1 MEAFPYAEGFH
12 CSILIHLNPF
22 ILKNIYLIAFLLV
35 LSLSA
40 CQDKEQF
47 DLVILKGTIIDGTGE
62 ESYRADL
69 AIKDDTI
76 AFIGDLSQL
85 SYAAAEVIDAN
96 SYTVTPGFIDPHT
109 HAMDDLSDSVKNQNL
124 NYLMQGV
131 TTVVTGS
138 DGGSVLLIGD
148 KLREWEERGI
158 GTNAAIMVGHRTIR
172 RRVMSMRDEEPTAE
186 ELRNM
191 KTLVARGMDDGAL
204 GFSTGLYYAPASFA
218 TTEEVIELAK
228 VAAEKGGMYDAH
240 IRDESSYNIGLL
252 AAIEETIE
260 IGKKANIPVHI
271 SHIKC
276 LGVDVWGQSAQAVEL
291 VAQARATGQKVTA
304 DQYPYR
310 ASGTH
315 LDKALLPRWAFA
327 DGLDFETKFKNPT
340 YVSRLRID
348 VLENLRRR
356 GGPESLLMTFSRNKE
371 IQGKTLAEIS
381 EAWGLDPVETALKI
395 IENGSATVASYNMQE
410 EDIQYFMK
418 QDWVMTSS
426 DGTNAHPRK
435 YGSFPK
441 KIREHVFEKKVL
453 SLEDMIRRSTG
464 LTAETFGV
472 ADRGKILEGYKADI
486 LVFHPEEINDNAD
499 FIEPDKLAEGM
510 HWVVLN
516 GQLVIEEGAF
526 QGQLAGQVVRR

>member
-1 MEAFPYAEGFH
+1 MKNTYA
-12 CSILIHLNPF
+12 ILIL
-22 ILKNIYLIAFLLV
+22 AV

-40 CQDKEQF
+40 CQNKEQF
-47 DLVILKGTIIDGTGE
+47 DLVLLKGTIIDGTGE
-62 ESYRADL
+62 ESYTADL
-69 AIKDDTI
+69 AIKNDTI

-85 SYAAAEVIDAN
+85 SYVAKQEIDAE

-109 HAMDDLSDSVKNQNL
+109 HAMDDLSDSVKNENL

-138 DGGSVLLIGD
+138 DGGSVLQIGE
-148 KLREWEERGI
+148 KLQEWEEQGI

-191 KTLVARGMDDGAL
+191 KTLVAKGMDEGAL

-252 AAIEETIE
+252 AAIEETLE
-260 IGKKANIPVHI
+260 IGRKADIHVNV

-276 LGVDVWGQSAQAVEL
+276 LGVDVWGQSAQAVAL
-291 VAQARATGQKVTA
+291 IAKARAEGQRVTA

-327 DGLDFETKFKNPT
+327 DGLDFETKFKDQA
-340 YVSRLRID
+340 YVSRLRVD

-371 IQGKTLAEIS
+371 IQGKTLAEVS
-381 EAWGLDPVETALKI
+381 EAWAMDPVETALKI

-441 KIREHVFEKKVL
+441 KIREHVFEKKIL

-472 ADRGKILEGYKADI
+472 ANRGKILEGYKADI
-486 LVFHPEEINDNAD
+486 LVFHPEDIKDNAD

-516 GQLVIEEGAF
+516 GQVVVDAGAF
-526 QGQLAGQVVRR
+526 QGKLAGQVVRR

>member
-1 MEAFPYAEGFH
+1 M
-12 CSILIHLNPF
+12 
-22 ILKNIYLIAFLLV
+22 KNIYSVLFLFI
-35 LSLSA
+35 LSLTA
-40 CQDKEQF
+40 CQHKEQF

-62 ESYRADL
+62 ESYVADL
-69 AIKDDTI
+69 AIVQDTI

-85 SYAAAEVIDAN
+85 SYEAKQIIEAD

-138 DGGSVLLIGD
+138 DGGSVLQIGE
-148 KLREWEERGI
+148 KLQEWEEQGI

-172 RRVMSMRDEEPTAE
+172 QRVMSMRDEEPTAE

-191 KTLVARGMDDGAL
+191 KTLVAKGMDEGAL

-218 TTEEVIELAK
+218 STEEVIELAK
-228 VAAEKGGMYDAH
+228 VAAERGGMYDAH

-252 AAIEETIE
+252 AAIEETLE
-260 IGKKANIPVHI
+260 IGKQANILVNI

-291 VAQARATGQKVTA
+291 IANARAAGQRVTA

-327 DGLDFETKFKNPT
+327 DGLDFETKFKDPL
-340 YVSRLRID
+340 YVRRLRID

-356 GGPESLLMTFSRNKE
+356 GGPASLLLTFTKNKD
-371 IQGKTLAEIS
+371 IQGKTLAEIAA
-381 EAWGLDPVETALKI
+381 AWNLDPVETALKI

-410 EDIQYFMK
+410 SDIQYFMQ

-441 KIREHVFEKKVL
+441 KIREHVFEKQVL

-472 ADRGKILEGYKADI
+472 PDRGKILEGYKADI
-486 LVFHPEEINDNAD
+486 LVFHPEEIKDNAD

-516 GQLVIEEGAF
+516 GQVVVD
-526 QGQLAGQVVRR
+526 QGEYQKKLAGQVVRR

>member
-1 MEAFPYAEGFH
+1 LGCFNPSS
-12 CSILIHLNPF
+12 SIQNLSV
-22 ILKNIYLIAFLLV
+22 LKTKKVLLLLLV
-35 LSLSA
+35 LWLSA
-40 CQDKEQF
+40 CQDKTEF
-47 DLVILKGTIIDGTGE
+47 DLVILNGNIIDGTGDE
-62 ESYRADL
+62 GYQADL
-69 AIKDDTI
+69 AIVNDTI

-85 SYAAAEVIDAN
+85 SYEAAREIDATTYVV
-96 SYTVTPGFIDPHT
+96 SPGFIDPHT

-138 DGGSVLLIGD
+138 DGGSVLQIGE
-148 KLREWEERGI
+148 KLQEWEEQGI

-172 RRVMSMRDEEPTAE
+172 QRVMSMRDEEPTDE

-191 KTLVARGMDDGAL
+191 KTLVAKGMDEGAL

-218 TTEEVIELAK
+218 TTEEVIALAK

-260 IGKKANIPVHI
+260 IGKKANILVNV

-276 LGVDVWGQSAQAVEL
+276 LGVDVWGQSEAAVKMI
-291 VAQARATGQKVTA
+291 ADARAAGQAITA

-315 LDKALLPRWAFA
+315 LDRALLPKWAFA
-327 DGLDFETKFKNPT
+327 DGLDFETKFKDPT
-340 YVSRLRID
+340 YASRLRVAVVD
-348 VLENLRRR
+348 NLRRR
-356 GGPESLLMTFSRNKE
+356 GGPESLLFVFAKDKD
-371 IQGKTLAEIS
+371 IQGKTLQEVAT
-381 EAWGLDPVETALKI
+381 AWEMDPVETALRI
-395 IENGSATVASYNMQE
+395 IENGSAAVASYNMQE
-410 EDIQYFMK
+410 SDIHHFMQ

-441 KIREHVFEKKVL
+441 KIREYVFEKKVL
-453 SLEDMIRRSTG
+453 SLEEMIRRSTS

-472 ADRGKILEGYKADI
+472 RDRGKILEGYKADI
-486 LVFHPEEINDNAD
+486 IVFKPEEVKDNAD
-499 FIEPDKLAEGM
+499 FIQPDLLAEGM
-510 HWVVLN
+510 YWIVLN
-516 GQLVIEEGAF
+516 GALVVEKGAY

>member
-1 MEAFPYAEGFH
+1 M
-12 CSILIHLNPF
+12 
-22 ILKNIYLIAFLLV
+22 LLV
-35 LSLSA
+35 LWLSA

-47 DLVILKGTIIDGTGE
+47 DLVILNGKIIDGTGD
-62 ESYRADL
+62 ESYEADL
-69 AIKDDTI
+69 AIVNDTI

-85 SYAAAEVIDAN
+85 TYESTNLIDAATYVV
-96 SYTVTPGFIDPHT
+96 SPGFIDPHT
-109 HAMDDLSDSVKNQNL
+109 HAMNDLSDSVKNQNL

-138 DGGSVLLIGD
+138 DGGSVLQIGE
-148 KLREWEERGI
+148 KLHEWEAQGI

-172 RRVMSMRDEEPTAE
+172 QRVMSMRDEEPTDE

-191 KTLVARGMDDGAL
+191 KTLVAKGMDEGAL

-218 TTEEVIELAK
+218 TTEEVIALAK

-260 IGKKANIPVHI
+260 IGKKADIPVNV

-276 LGVDVWGQSAQAVEL
+276 LGVDVWGQSEAAVKMI
-291 VAQARATGQKVTA
+291 ADARAAGQDITA

-315 LDKALLPRWAFA
+315 LDRALLPKWAFA
-327 DGLDFETKFKNPT
+327 DGLDFETKFKDPT
-340 YVSRLRID
+340 YASRLRIAVVD
-348 VLENLRRR
+348 NLRRR
-356 GGPESLLMTFSRNKE
+356 GGPASLLFVFAKDKD
-371 IQGKTLAEIS
+371 IQGKTLQEVADAREM
-381 EAWGLDPVETALKI
+381 DPVETALHI
-395 IENGSATVASYNMQE
+395 IENGSAAVASYNMQE
-410 EDIQYFMK
+410 SDIHNFMQ

-441 KIREHVFEKKVL
+441 KIREYVFEKNIL
-453 SLEDMIRRSTG
+453 SLEEMIRRSTS

-472 ADRGKILEGYKADI
+472 SDRGKILEGYKADI
-486 LVFHPEEINDNAD
+486 LVFKPEEVKDNAD
-499 FIEPDKLAEGM
+499 FIQPDLLAEGM
-510 HWVVLN
+510 HWIVLN
-516 GQLVIEEGAF
+516 GELVVEKGAYK
-526 QGQLAGQVVRR
+526 GQLAGQVVRR